1 MIKHKCTQSSEYR
14 SGREGYLGVVS
25 TFKPIKTN
33 EIFWGWG
40 GVGGVGV
47 VNSPPMAKHW
57 KIPIL
62 VRPRRMK

>member
-1 MIKHKCTQSSEYR
+1 MR
-14 SGREGYLGVVS
+14 FSGG
-25 TFKPIKTN
+25 
-33 EIFWGWG
+33 G
-40 GVGGVGV
+40 GVWGGVGV